1 MSIYRYPPQMLIGDY
16 TSAGLGLFLTVLPLL
31 VLQPSWFVGTA
42 LFLVAA
48 VCGYFLFRTIERHR
62 TIIAMDDEGIAVRA
76 LRGPK
81 HLAWKD
87 VDEVKLTYYAVRRK
101 KADSWMQLTI
111 SAGNDSLKIDSR
123 LEDFVEIVERAA
135 EAARDNDVALNR
147 ITLANL
153 KALGIEEE

>member
-1 MSIYRYPPQMLIGDY
+1 MSIYRYPPQTLFGDY
-16 TSAGLGLFLTVLPLL
+16 TRAGLGLFLTVLPLL

-48 VCGYFLFRTIERHR
+48 VCGYFLFRTFERHR
-62 TIIAMDDEGIAVRA
+62 TIIAMDDDGIAVRA

-87 VDEVKLTYYAVRRK
+87 VDEVKLTYYAVRRN

-111 SAGNDSLKIDSR
+111 SARNDSVKIDSR

-153 KALGIEEE
+153 KALGIEDE

>member
-1 MSIYRYPPQMLIGDY
+1 MSIYRYPPQVLFGDY
-16 TSAGLGLFLTVLPLL
+16 LRAGAGLLLTLLPLL

-48 VCGYFLFRTIERHR
+48 VCAYFLFRTAERHR

-76 LRGPK
+76 LKGPK

-87 VDEVKLTYYAVRRK
+87 VDEVKLTYYAVRRN

-123 LEDFVEIVERAA
+123 LEDFLEIVERAA
-135 EAARDNDVALNR
+135 EAARENEVALNR
-147 ITLANL
+147 ITIANL